1 MVTAKE
7 FFKHI
12 FSFPLI
18 QPANLCIGVYPE
30 RGRGVFKPFLLM
42 CIRIFKHKK
51 KAPHN
56 RGASI

>member
-1 MVTAKE
+1 MLTAKE

-12 FSFPLI
+12 FSFPLT
-18 QPANLCIGVYPE
+18 QPANLCAY
-30 RGRGVFKPFLLM
+30 VFKPFLLV
-42 CIRIFKHKK
+42 CIQIFKHKK